1 MACPHG
7 SWAIHTVVENR
18 ASHAIIAF
26 GQYTLFDDVAHGM
39 SSSPL
44 GSTHGQTMSCVAC
57 CHPLGQHTLSDH
69 VGRGMPTWPLG
80 STYGRM
86 TLGMACHYFLC
97 ATHIGEV
104 GHDIPSSPLGNTHD
118 RMTSGMAYH
127 HRPLIAYMVRR
138 RLAWHAILTLDKIY
152 DRTMSGVE
160 FHHILWTAHTVER
173 RRAWHAIITH
183 GQHTRSKELGR
194 GILSSLLNRTY
205 FRTTSNVASL
215 HGPCVAHYRTVS
227 RKACHLLPWR
237 TSTIGQCR
245 V

>member
-57 CHPLGQHTLSDH
+57 CRPLGQHTLSDH

-104 GHDIPSSPLGNTHD
+104 GHDIPSSPFDSIHGKT
-118 RMTSGMAYH
+118 TSGMACNFDLRQNIRSY
-127 HRPLIAYMVRR
+127 YVRR
-138 RLAWHAILTLDKIY
+138 GIPSYPLD
-152 DRTMSGVE
+152 S
-160 FHHILWTAHTVER
+160 
-173 RRAWHAIITH
+173 TH
-183 GQHTRSKELGR
+183 G
-194 GILSSLLNRTY
+194 
-205 FRTTSNVASL
+205 
-215 HGPCVAHYRTVS
+215 
-227 RKACHLLPWR
+227 
-237 TSTIGQCR
+237 
-245 V
+245 